1 MVRSSPANVGDR
13 ALIPGL
19 GRSSH
24 TLATWCKEPR
34 HWERPLFWERLR
46 AGGEG
51 GDRGWAGWMASLIQW
66 TWTWENFRR
75 EWRTGK
81 PITLQS
87 LELQRATEQQGQLG
101 GFHMPWGNWAQRLQL
116 MSLHA
121 LEPVLC
127 LQQEKCGEVKVAL
140 SCPTDLGPHGLY
152 SPWNFPGQNAGVG
165 SLSLLQGIF
174 QTQGSNPGLL
184 HCRRILYQLSQKES
198 PRILEWVVYP
208 FSRRYTQPRNWTG
221 VSCIAGGFFINWAI
235 R

>member
-1 MVRSSPANVGDR
+1 MQRAQALGKTLILGKIEGRRRRGWQRVSWLDGITDSMDMNLRKLQERVKDR
-13 ALIPGL
+13 QAYHAAIPGVAKSHWTTRTT
-19 GRSSH
+19 GRIPH
-24 TLATWCKEPR
+24 AL
-34 HWERPLFWERLR
+34 
-46 AGGEG
+46 
-51 GDRGWAGWMASLIQW
+51 
-66 TWTWENFRR
+66 
-75 EWRTGK
+75 
-81 PITLQS
+81 
-87 LELQRATEQQGQLG
+87 GQLSSEATT
-101 GFHMPWGNWAQRLQL
+101 N
-116 MSLHA
+116 
-121 LEPVLC
+121 EPAC
-127 LQQEKCGEVKVAL
+127 PRACALQQEKCGEVKVAL